1 MAMMQLPAFQPPQLE
16 SPGNM
21 MARMAQMQAYQD
33 ASEEKQLA
41 LEQRKRLLGEQG
53 ELNALISKEGGL
65 TQNVLTR
72 MATMLDPKARE
83 LGFAGLQDIADREV
97 YRTAGQP
104 KPNQFTPEPAP
115 AQPSLLNRLMP
126 QAQTSTPLPTG
137 APALTG
143 APAPASNVLG
153 RSRSFN
159 DPVLEEL
166 YNQRDVEVARLQMA
180 RGGSKYAERSKDIIA
195 SIDKQIGDRQ
205 KFYEPATVGAGAVRQ
220 NALTGNFQAPSLYA
234 QYLIASG
241 LDPNSAEFRE
251 AMRQKGFKERTHPP
265 TVIQDQFGNAVSVT
279 PSTSGGPSIATP
291 VLMAGKDGPQ
301 LPTKPLGAP
310 SATVQKE
317 QENAEKIPGAIGEM
331 KNTVKLVRELL
342 AHPGF
347 SSTVGAT
354 LRPGFRLIPGTKESD
369 FVSRSEQ
376 LEGEAFLLAFE
387 TLRGAGAISEAEG
400 LKATK
405 AKNRMKISTS
415 ESEYQKAAAEFIGVI
430 ERAVKNAEGRYSK
443 VQAGK
448 RGPGAVSSPA
458 PEQPSGEWTVVD

>member
-21 MARMAQMQAYQD
+21 MARMAQMQAMQD

-83 LGFAGLQDIADREV
+83 MGFAGLQDIADREV

-137 APALTG
+137 APA
-143 APAPASNVLG
+143 PVSNVLG
-153 RSRSFN
+153 RSRSFG

-180 RGGSKYAERSKDIIA
+180 RGNSKYAERSKEIIA
-195 SIDKQIGDRQ
+195 SIDRQIGDRQ
-205 KFYEPATVGAGAVRQ
+205 KFYAPATVAAGGTQR
-220 NALTGNFQAPSLYA
+220 NALTGDFRAPTQAEQFLM
-234 QYLIASG
+234 ASG
-241 LDPNSAEFRE
+241 LNPDSEEFKE
-251 AMRQKGFKERTHPP
+251 AMRQRSHKDRTHAP
-265 TVIQDQFGNAVSVT
+265 TVIQDQFGNAYEVI
-279 PSTSGGPSIATP
+279 PSTGKGPSVASP
-291 VLMAGKDGPQ
+291 VMMAGKDGPQ

-354 LRPGFRLIPGTKESD
+354 LRPGFRLIPGTKEAD

-405 AKNRMKISTS
+405 AKNRMKIATS
-415 ESEYQKAAAEFIGVI
+415 EKEYQKAAAEFIGVI

-458 PEQPSGEWTVVD
+458 PEQPSGDWTVVE